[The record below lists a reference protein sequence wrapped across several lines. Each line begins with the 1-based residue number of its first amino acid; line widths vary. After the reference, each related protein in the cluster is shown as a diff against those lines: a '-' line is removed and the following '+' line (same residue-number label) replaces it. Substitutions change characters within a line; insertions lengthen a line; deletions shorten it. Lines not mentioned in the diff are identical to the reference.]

1 MPRRDVHEKRRRPT
15 PLHYGT
21 GESPDKI
28 AHYAIE
34 ADRRDFENE
43 ALRKRIADLARELS
57 ELSATNLNLVVLLD
71 EQNRLL
77 AAHRATEAPL
87 LARCER
93 EEARPDQHTIDDLRA
108 RLEESEKLMMAMA
121 RNLGE
126 TIDERDKTIAELRH
140 ENENLGL
147 QHTYMVQKMQDM
159 NVDGEEYFS
168 PRYDIEKRM
177 YRDEA

>member
-15 PLHYGT
+15 PLYYGA

-28 AHYAIE
+28 AHYTIE

-43 ALRKRIADLARELS
+43 ALRKRIAGMARELS
-57 ELSATNLNLVVLLD
+57 ELSATNLNLVVLLV

-77 AAHRATEAPL
+77 AAHLATEATL

-93 EEARPDQHTIDDLRA
+93 EEARPDQHTIDDLRD

-121 RNLGE
+121 RKLGE
-126 TIDERDKTIAELRH
+126 LRQ

-147 QHTYMVQKMQDM
+147 QHTYMVKKMQDM

-177 YRDEA
+177 YREEA

>member
-15 PLHYGT
+15 PLYYGA

-43 ALRKRIADLARELS
+43 ALRKRIAGMARELS
-57 ELSATNLNLVVLLD
+57 ELSATNLNLVVLLV

-77 AAHRATEAPL
+77 AAHRATEATL

-93 EEARPDQHTIDDLRA
+93 EEARPDQHTIDDLRD

-121 RNLGE
+121 RKLGE
-126 TIDERDKTIAELRH
+126 LRQ

-147 QHTYMVQKMQDM
+147 QHTYMVKKMQDM

-177 YRDEA
+177 YREEA